1 MKGTQS
7 KEVDVL
13 YRAIVDYYSTM
24 SAIDITQEQLESR
37 NKILKNNG
45 IICDSELD
53 QTILELQEKYLAA
66 VDVDDKEKV
75 INIVETTIGLLS

>member
-37 NKILKNNG
+37 NKILKNGG
-45 IICDSELD
+45 IVCDSDLD
-53 QTILELQEKYLAA
+53 QTILELQEKYLLAYNA
-66 VDVDDKEKV
+66 DDKEKV
-75 INIVETTIGLLS
+75 TSVVETTIGLLS